1 MVEQPKTKQVIKYRT
16 ALTWGIAPLPET
28 TYELSTDGIEDK
40 VRILETAEQTKTV
53 RTLRV
58 PNGSYNRWL
67 EILIATSD
75 QKSLGQ
81 TFGSFMDG
89 SSEDLWFVNKGKKV
103 HLKWTVE
110 PPEDQT
116 AIKDFIKWL
125 HDVKQS
131 NQLDLE

>member
-1 MVEQPKTKQVIKYRT
+1 MVEKPKTKQVIKYRT
-16 ALTWGIAPLPET
+16 APTWGLAPLPET

-40 VRILETAEQTKTV
+40 VQFVHTAGQAKMV
-53 RTLRV
+53 RTFRV
-58 PNGSYNRWL
+58 PSGSYNRWL

-75 QKSLGQ
+75 QESLGQ

-103 HLKWTVE
+103 HLKWMVE

-116 AIKDFIKWL
+116 AISDFIKWL
-125 HDVKQS
+125 HGVKLNS
-131 NQLDLE
+131 GDED